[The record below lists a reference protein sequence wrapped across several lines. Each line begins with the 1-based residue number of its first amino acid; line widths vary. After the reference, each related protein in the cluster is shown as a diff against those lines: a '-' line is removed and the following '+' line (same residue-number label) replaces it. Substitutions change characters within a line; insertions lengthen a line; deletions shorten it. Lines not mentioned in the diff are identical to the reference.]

1 MSESRFYH
9 INASGKIDRVST
21 LEEALAISKTG
32 GFIWLSYCEPTLEEI
47 SKLEVPLGLHPLSL
61 EDFIDDI
68 QIPKIEDLPGNTF
81 ILLNAFHYSN
91 KILTIEEVNL
101 FIGANFL
108 VTIIRRG
115 LSEQK
120 LIENIEQFAANN
132 IEKIKLGPA
141 FLMHIFLDFVV
152 DKKFETI
159 EAMEGELDNAEDT
172 MLSKPADFNLGDLQL
187 LRRDLLSLRKS
198 LFHEREIFV
207 KICRKD
213 SPFIPEIAILNFR
226 DIYDHLANFFELT
239 ESFREIVTSL
249 MEMHL
254 SLLNNQLAKAANQ
267 TNFIVRRLT
276 LITTIFMP
284 LTLLAGI
291 GGMSEWSM
299 MTNPENWR
307 ISYPLFILG
316 IVIIG
321 AANYFF
327 LKRLEKKDR
336 GKEIK

>member
-9 INASGKIDRVST
+9 INASGKTDRVST

-61 EDFIDDI
+61 EDCIDDI

-327 LKRLEKKDR
+327 LKRLEKKDGR
-336 GKEIK
+336 KV